1 MLLRLGLLLSSGWL
15 MAYLWGAADAQF
27 SGTVFA
33 RNPSAAVVAQMY
45 SPPTYSPPVYSPPAY
60 APPSPPQPPV
70 VIPAPPPVQ
79 QPVWE
84 SPTYYPSRNYPT
96 TYYR

>member
-15 MAYLWGAADAQF
+15 VAWLWGAADAQF

-33 RNPSAAVVAQMY
+33 RNPSALMLAQAY
-45 SPPTYSPPVYSPPAY
+45 NPPAY
-60 APPSPPQPPV
+60 TPPAYSPPSPPQPPAAT
-70 VIPAPPPVQ
+70 PPPPPVN

-84 SPTYYPSRNYPT
+84 TPTYYPSRNYPT

>member
-1 MLLRLGLLLSSGWL
+1 MLLRLGLLVSSGCL
-15 MAYLWGAADAQF
+15 MVWLWGAAEAQF

-33 RNPSAAVVAQMY
+33 RNPSAVLAQAYYPPAY
-45 SPPTYSPPVYSPPAY
+45 SPPAYSPPAY
-60 APPSPPQPPV
+60 APPSPPQTTV
-70 VIPAPPPVQ
+70 APPPPPPIE

-84 SPTYYPSRNYPT
+84 TPTYYPSRNYPT